1 MQIIDG
7 NTNDGK
13 KKFALI
19 NTTDYNLNNNF
30 QISIFTIEEAE
41 ELGFDELETEQINK
55 LYVGE
60 QAVFEYGVDAQVV
73 RLG

>member
-30 QISIFTIEEAE
+30 QISIFTIDEAE

>member
-19 NTTDYNLNNNF
+19 NTTDYNLNYNF

-41 ELGFDELETEQINK
+41 QLGFDELETEQINK

>member
-19 NTTDYNLNNNF
+19 TTTDYNLNNNF

>member
-7 NTNDGK
+7 NINDGK

>member
-19 NTTDYNLNNNF
+19 NTTDYNLDNNF
-30 QISIFTIEEAE
+30 QISIFTIDEAE
-41 ELGFDELETEQINK
+41 GLGFDELETEQISQ
-55 LYVGE
+55 LLVGE
-60 QAVFEYGVDAQVV
+60 QAVFEYGIDAQVV

>member
-19 NTTDYNLNNNF
+19 NTTDYLLDTNF
-30 QISIFTIEEAE
+30 QISIFTIDEAE
-41 ELGFDELETEQINK
+41 QLGFDESETKQLDNLI
-55 LYVGE
+55 VGE
-60 QAVFEYGVDAQVV
+60 QAVFDYGIDAQVV

>member
-13 KKFALI
+13 KKFAII
-19 NTTDYNLNNNF
+19 NTTDYNLDNNF
-30 QISIFTIEEAE
+30 QISIFTIDEAE
-41 ELGFDELETEQINK
+41 EFGFDESETNQIDK
-55 LYVGE
+55 LLVGE
-60 QAVFEYGVDAQVV
+60 QAVFEYGIDAQVV

>member
-30 QISIFTIEEAE
+30 QISIFTIDEAE
-41 ELGFDELETEQINK
+41 ELGFDELETEQISQ
-55 LYVGE
+55 LLVGE
-60 QAVFEYGVDAQVV
+60 QAVFEYGIDAQVV

>member
-19 NTTDYNLNNNF
+19 NTTDYNFNNNF

>member
-13 KKFALI
+13 KKFA
-19 NTTDYNLNNNF
+19 LNNNF

-55 LYVGE
+55 LYVLE

>member
-13 KKFALI
+13 KKFAII
-19 NTTDYNLNNNF
+19 NTTDYNYDGNY
-30 QISIFTIEEAE
+30 QIAIFTIEEAE
-41 ELGFDELETEQINK
+41 QLGFDESETKQIDK
-55 LYVGE
+55 LLIGE
-60 QAVFEYGVDAQVV
+60 QALFEYGVDAQVV

>member
-19 NTTDYNLNNNF
+19 NTTDYNLDNNF
-30 QISIFTIEEAE
+30 RISIFTIDEAK
-41 ELGFDELETEQINK
+41 ELGFDETETKQIDK
-55 LYVGE
+55 LLVGE
-60 QAVFEYGVDAQVV
+60 QAVFEYGIDAQVV

>member
-13 KKFALI
+13 KKFAII
-19 NTTDYNLNNNF
+19 NTTDYNLDNNF
-30 QISIFTIEEAE
+30 QISIFTIDEAE
-41 ELGFDELETEQINK
+41 ELGFDESETNQIDK
-55 LYVGE
+55 LLVGE
-60 QAVFEYGVDAQVV
+60 QAVFEYGIDAQVV

>member
-19 NTTDYNLNNNF
+19 NTTDYNLDNNL

-41 ELGFDELETEQINK
+41 GLGFDELETEHINQ
-55 LYVGE
+55 LLVGE
-60 QAVFEYGVDAQVV
+60 QAVFEYGIDAQVV